1 MKITT
6 FTMAAGM
13 MLLAGSAVAQIQK
26 GQWDVSVLGSFN
38 SGWITSGDITTTS
51 LKVYTGGAGLG
62 YFLTDHW
69 ELDGNATLLG
79 AVGGGA
85 NLNVVQLTLGGNYNF
100 NIQRLLPF
108 TEGKTVPYI
117 GAGLGGFIVGGGIS
131 GDGDSGSD
139 HYAAVMGE
147 GHVGVREFLSQ
158 DVSLNFQVGYQYLP
172 LPGASLNDVTA
183 NVGLSF
189 YF

>member
-1 MKITT
+1 MV
-6 FTMAAGM
+6 
-13 MLLAGSAVAQIQK
+13 LLAGSAFAQTQK
-26 GQWDVSVLGSFN
+26 GDWEVSVLGSVN
-38 SGWITSGDITTTS
+38 SGWVTSGGISTS
-51 LKVYTGGAGLG
+51 SLQIYTGGAGLG

-69 ELDGNATLLG
+69 ELDGNALLMG

-85 NLNVVQLTLGGNYNF
+85 NLNLFQLTLGVNYNF

-108 TEGKTVPYI
+108 TEGKTVPYV
-117 GAGLGGFIVGGGIS
+117 GAGVGGFIAGGGVS
-131 GDGDSGSD
+131 GDDSGSD

-147 GHVGVREFLSQ
+147 GHVGVRQFLTPK
-158 DVSLNFQVGYQYLP
+158 VSLDFQVGYQYLP

-183 NVGLSF
+183 NLGLSF